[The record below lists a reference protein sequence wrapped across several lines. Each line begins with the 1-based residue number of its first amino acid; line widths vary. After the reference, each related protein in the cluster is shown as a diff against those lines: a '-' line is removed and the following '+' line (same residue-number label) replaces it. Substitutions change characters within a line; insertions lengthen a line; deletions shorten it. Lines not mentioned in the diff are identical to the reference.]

1 MAHDIARNNRWLAR
15 AALILAGYALVYA
28 IAQVLA

>member
-1 MAHDIARNNRWLAR
+1 MTHDIDRNNRWLAR
-15 AALILAGYALVYA
+15 IALILAGYAFVYA